1 MCDMLVM
8 FEIIR
13 ICLFLGL
20 YDSLRH
26 IENMFSLTNFLEI
39 DSVRKRLDI
48 SGFLV
53 KQIIIIKKKKK
64 LLLLLPFRSYHSY
77 SVRAK
82 ELFSLLLN
90 QTHD

>member
-1 MCDMLVM
+1 MLVM

-39 DSVRKRLDI
+39 RD
-48 SGFLV
+48 
-53 KQIIIIKKKKK
+53 
-64 LLLLLPFRSYHSY
+64 
-77 SVRAK
+77 
-82 ELFSLLLN
+82 
-90 QTHD
+90 

>member
-1 MCDMLVM
+1 MLVM

-26 IENMFSLTNFLEI
+26 IEYMISLTNFLEI
-39 DSVRKRLDI
+39 DSVRKRLGI

-53 KQIIIIKKKKK
+53 KQILIKKNKNN
-64 LLLLLPFRSYHSY
+64 FSYCCPSGHIT
-77 SVRAK
+77 V
-82 ELFSLLLN
+82 
-90 QTHD
+90 TV

>member
-26 IENMFSLTNFLEI
+26 IECMISLTNFLEI
-39 DSVRKRLDI
+39 DSVRKRLGI

-53 KQIIIIKKKKK
+53 KQIIIIKKTKN
-64 LLLLLPFRSYHSY
+64 FSYCCPSGHIT
-77 SVRAK
+77 V
-82 ELFSLLLN
+82 
-90 QTHD
+90 TV

>member
-1 MCDMLVM
+1 MLVM

-39 DSVRKRLDI
+39 DSVRKRLGI

-53 KQIIIIKKKKK
+53 KQIIIIKKTKTN
-64 LLLLLPFRSYHSY
+64 FSYCCPSGHIT
-77 SVRAK
+77 V
-82 ELFSLLLN
+82 
-90 QTHD
+90 TV